1 MSNFMQMEGHIL
13 KIFNYTWVLVIFL
26 ALAGTAFAEQGK
38 GLNVV
43 VTSADR
49 QAQMMAM
56 VLSVQ
61 TMKKHGKEVN
71 MVLCGAAGDLALKST
86 KTETFLP
93 PKKSPTMLL
102 NALLKMGASIQVC
115 PLYLPNAGKTT
126 DDLIEGIEVAKP
138 PVVAGRLLDRD
149 YQNLTF

>member
-1 MSNFMQMEGHIL
+1 M
-13 KIFNYTWVLVIFL
+13 KKTYYTLVLAAL
-26 ALAGTAFAEQGK
+26 LMLAGTALAEQGR

-49 QAQMMAM
+49 QTQMMAM

-61 TMKKHGKEVN
+61 TMKKHGKEIN
-71 MVLCGAAGDLALKST
+71 MMLCGAAGDLALQST
-86 KTETFLP
+86 NTETFLP

-102 NALLKMGASIQVC
+102 NTLLKMGAFIQVC
-115 PLYLPNAGKTT
+115 PLYLPNTGKTT
-126 DDLIEGIEVAKP
+126 DDLIEGITVAKP
-138 PVVAGRLLDRD
+138 PIIAGKLLDKD